1 MIYGI
6 IYKYTS
12 PSGHIYIGQTT
23 NSPEMRR
30 YQHNRNAK
38 LGSNTLFHIAIRKYG
53 IDNFKYE
60 ILQEAFSK
68 EELNKLEL
76 HYIETYNSCYFNGSG
91 YNMASKEYNE
101 YMSKKNR
108 KIYNVFEVFDKNN
121 NLIDEFDHPIDCIK
135 KLNLPKTTSIV
146 LCLNNKL
153 THSHGYKFKY
163 KLINS

>member
-12 PSGHIYIGQTT
+12 PCGGIYIGQTT

-30 YQHNRNAK
+30 YQHNRDAK
-38 LGSNTLFHIAIRKYG
+38 LGSNTLFHIAIREYG

-60 ILQEAFSK
+60 IIDKAFSK
-68 EELNKLEL
+68 EELNKLEFN
-76 HYIETYNSCYFNGSG
+76 YIETYNSCHFNGGNG
-91 YNMASKEYNE
+91 YNMVSKEYN
-101 YMSKKNR
+101 MSNR

-121 NLIDEFDHPIDCIK
+121 NLIGEFNHPIDCIK

-146 LCLNNKL
+146 PCLNNKL
-153 THSHGYKFKY
+153 IYSHGYKFKY
-163 KLINS
+163 K